1 MIKVKICGITNIE
14 DAQFASN
21 RGADALGFI
30 FSKKSPRFIN
40 EKTAKKIIE
49 GLDPYIVK
57 VGVFLDQPKEQV
69 LDIAN
74 ALGLDALQF
83 HGRETPAYCNSFKPK
98 FRIIKVL
105 FSSDSPYNSKIARY
119 RADAF
124 MFDVMYE
131 EKLKGIKTL
140 SSEDLKEISSL
151 IKRGERIIIAG
162 GLNVKNISKIK
173 KLKPY
178 AVDVTSGVEA
188 IVGRKDKDLVAEFI
202 TKIKDAK
209 DKG

>member
-1 MIKVKICGITNIE
+1 MIKVKICGITNLE
-14 DAQFASN
+14 DAQFVSSQ
-21 RGADALGFI
+21 GANAVGLI

-40 EKTAKKIIE
+40 EKKAKKIIK

-57 VGVFLDQPKEQV
+57 VGVFLNQPKEQV

-74 ALGLDALQF
+74 TLGLDALQF
-83 HGRETPAYCNSFKPK
+83 HGGETPAYCNSFKPK
-98 FRIIKVL
+98 FRVIKVL
-105 FSSDSPYNSKIARY
+105 FPSDSPYNSKIARY
-119 RADAF
+119 KADAF
-124 MFDVMYE
+124 MFDIMYE

-140 SSEDLKEISSL
+140 SSKDLKGISAL

-162 GLNVKNISKIK
+162 GLNLKNISKIK

-188 IVGRKDKDLVAEFI
+188 IVGRKDKDAVAKFI
-202 TKIKDAK
+202 TKVKEVK
-209 DKG
+209 SS